1 MLLKSERIISD
12 HDVLINKSQEEIF
25 DIVRRELARRIADDC
40 VSKGLIKVE
49 IVNELHDDFG
59 QICKVRATLRAYNP
73 DD

>member
-1 MLLKSERIISD
+1 MLAKAERIISE

-49 IVNELHDDFG
+49 IANERSDDFG
-59 QICKVRATLRAYNP
+59 MICKVRATLRVYHP